1 MRGTEEARCK
11 NCCRK
16 LKGQKRRFAQE
27 GLKACLVER
36 RSSSRSAAAAIKPLT
51 ALRVAVLKGLE
62 SLPDWLH
69 TLCTMKD
76 ERSSFSQPLVF
87 RQELKDI
94 GARHLTN
101 SPRYSNRTNLDQF
114 RQTLGTSWVVD
125 TPICFVSQFICDC
138 FTFACGKKPLTGPLS
153 HAICGMGTVC
163 SLSGTIR
170 AGASTKNCKICHSN
184 TDDNNIQQFQA
195 FKAIP
200 VSDHPSQT
208 P

>member
-1 MRGTEEARCK
+1 
-11 NCCRK
+11 
-16 LKGQKRRFAQE
+16 
-27 GLKACLVER
+27 
-36 RSSSRSAAAAIKPLT
+36 
-51 ALRVAVLKGLE
+51 
-62 SLPDWLH
+62 
-69 TLCTMKD
+69 MKH
-76 ERSSFSQPLVF
+76 ERSVLLPTTCVF
-87 RQELKDI
+87 LQELKDI

-114 RQTLGTSWVVD
+114 RQALGNSRVVD
-125 TPICFVSQFICDC
+125 TPVCFVSQFHSCALRFETTHHYACGTQPICDC
-138 FTFACGKKPLTGPLS
+138 FEFACGKKPLS